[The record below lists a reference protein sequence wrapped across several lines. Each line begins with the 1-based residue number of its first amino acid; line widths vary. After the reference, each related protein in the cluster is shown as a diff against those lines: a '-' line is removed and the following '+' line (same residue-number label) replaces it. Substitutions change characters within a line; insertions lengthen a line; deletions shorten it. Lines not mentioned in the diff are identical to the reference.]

1 MAYRLTP
8 AERRALAKARANR
21 DNPLM
26 NYYQDNSIMQEQEIQ
41 ADRIQPQE
49 SDANALVRGVHTVGD
64 IVGNVLT
71 GALKG
76 LEGIYDFGAG
86 IVGGIG
92 GIFDDDFRD
101 RVKEHV
107 ATDYVGNS
115 VGNFLQDLTDQSYLK
130 EGGFVENVAGGIG
143 QMLPALLAAGITGGG
158 SLVSLGTLGVSAAGS
173 GTEEAFNDGAGYY
186 QGLGYGA
193 VRGATEIATE
203 KLLGGADKLITGR
216 GIFDGVKIAK
226 QGLGRVVSEA
236 INEGA
241 EEVASELVNPLT
253 RSIYKGTDAFKEYGD
268 ADYWKGVAEAGLV
281 GGATSVAFGQ
291 TVGRMTGTSGKKGDI
306 NESLTEIN
314 QANEKLSNLQA
325 EYNLTNDKRTKA
337 NEIIKGNWA
346 NIERTLQSVNADKRQ
361 ALIKQF
367 NLENKVN
374 EDGTIK
380 DTFKQSLTAE
390 MPEND
395 YYNQSVS
402 LQGNTEKTNKDLGT
416 IKQGM
421 ANNLIDEA
429 NGIDEQKANE
439 MVGDVSLFKGEMTDT
454 EKQNRS
460 KFMKALNVLNKKG
473 NAKTSFAILNPNKY
487 FSANVTDGTLYI
499 GADSF
504 KTDQWAKDLVH
515 EVTHM
520 EEGTEEYDKLV
531 QELTSGDILVDDG
544 NGGKISLVELA
555 TRNVLGKGYVN
566 AEQLNNII
574 EKKSNNETLSQQEQE
589 VFNLFKS
596 ELTAH
601 ESELY
606 LGSEEFIDRI
616 IESDTSLA
624 KKIFDKIFNT
634 KQALQKVDK
643 NNSEVKRLL
652 KAEKLWLDA
661 SKRIGNVQLAKYIQG
676 KEKELKEKLQ
686 EGVEN
691 EGQTQFN
698 KKQAEQLTEND
709 LRNLLE
715 DIQYG
720 LLQDDTYIPLRR
732 NTPQFLIDVLTEYTQ
747 GKLNIGNYPMASSVE
762 HLRQNMEEVEDLSYG
777 NKRPH
782 ELSID
787 DIVTISKK
795 MGDPSYIV
803 LQKNGRYAEIVS
815 FYNKRNKKVIVAI
828 AFADTSSKEKSN
840 YKYSNYMN
848 GYDEGYY
855 NIIVTQY
862 EPDNFQKYLDET
874 TIIYDK
880 KKMNGK
886 YQVGS
891 GRVVTFTH
899 DTPFI
904 DNSISEKSEIVNSKN
919 KNPKFN
925 LKQTDSLGNELS
937 PEQIEFFEDSKVRD
951 ENGNLL
957 VMYHG
962 TFEKFTIFD
971 ILKTSDINK
980 YGRGHYFTSSLDDI
994 EKHYIQGN
1002 NNLDEWND
1010 TNTKIE
1016 EMAIELFEERGY
1028 DYNDGAIANEDV
1040 DVFNECYDEAER
1052 YYSKENSTVVSAYLN
1067 VGNPLYVKHGRDVG
1081 SVSDRVF
1088 VDKDNNIVNIRESQI
1103 IKSKYDGI
1111 IDTTV
1116 SDTFKGVPKGTVHV
1130 VVFNSNQIKNT
1141 TNKKPTSNPDIRFN
1155 LKTTKSYSDL
1165 YDERVSISNEIRQLS
1180 TKKADITES
1189 EEYADIVSAAVD
1201 EGDFSKYE
1209 EWAKQ
1214 SGLSE
1219 IEKKLKDLQKRYTE
1233 INKEME
1239 QASTQSAIEEE
1250 KEKIKSSGLSEADY
1264 FRKQAI
1270 KEFGYTPYF
1279 YDAGYLLPNGKL
1291 LNFSGE
1297 KGQHYGSRGQDHRAI
1312 GIIYANETGGKAMVK
1327 FMSDGNIRVM
1337 AETPG
1342 LDISSKVAPTS
1353 EQYTTIRKFVREYA
1367 KEKYFAIDITDE
1379 NGHTVGTYSY
1389 ENNINAERIVNDIK
1403 YFFENGKVREK
1414 SSISDFR
1421 FNLKSNP
1428 QISLSNGEIR
1438 KLVANYT
1445 RPKVYSRNETE
1456 ISINNLI
1463 EELGELFTTEK
1474 ISLKGKS
1481 KEEAIQMLWQGLNSV
1496 DSQDRQAFAEKVA
1509 EYIIKNSIVEST
1521 YKDADYDYY
1530 ADVYNV
1536 LHSYAKKFNLDH
1548 IKTEIE
1554 HKYGKEKS
1562 KGIIARWQSKD
1573 GKGMSVDGYAEEIN
1587 ELGFRI
1593 DETKEAEIFF
1603 AINDAYEKSL
1613 EKLKK
1618 QASVSFNEFLNDSEA
1633 VAIKGALTQEILKIA
1648 DTKGQKSTKTV
1659 VEQEIAKVTA
1669 KYTDMIKYEH
1679 EINKVSNRVIG
1690 KVKKI
1695 AEFKEGVFWNSTQY
1709 KTDELK
1715 KSVGKLSRLIVK
1727 NNINVTGSRKVFAE
1741 FLQWYR
1747 EDNPMLEGWYD
1758 KNIANAISNLANN
1771 FKALNE
1777 YQENLIKELKLKSS
1791 LDSIEEIYKW
1801 YTKKNLGRDYDSFVK
1816 YELKKLNTIAFT
1828 YEELSNIEYILDHI
1842 NKFAE
1847 TYKKVWRNGKLV
1859 EAAPIAE
1866 EYIKII
1872 KKNEPVKVG
1881 WLKEHW
1887 RKYIKTFGD
1896 PMAFA
1901 RYLDRYN
1908 KNGFY
1913 TQMLQLMREGA
1924 TKASVMEMEFRT
1936 ELDAF
1941 LKKHSKWA
1949 KNLEKRTV
1957 TYNGVELPM
1966 PIAISLYMTLNREQ
1980 AQLGL
1985 AESGFVFHD
1994 VNKKNKKVVVKGFA
2008 PGENLTQEELTEKA
2022 QEQQNKLA
2030 EGFNET
2036 EFEYMAIVEKIF
2048 NEYCKKAKMETDEK
2062 TKGYTNII
2070 DGYYFPIARYATA
2083 KSIDQS
2089 DLFEM
2094 NNRVS
2099 NMSFNKETVKG
2110 AKGQLLID
2118 DVFKLADAHIR
2129 GISMYSGLA
2138 DVIQTYDVVFNL
2150 DVSGNPNQSVS
2161 VKTAGEDYIYD
2172 VANEYFA
2179 KMLTDIQGIKEKDTV
2194 GSRWLSNI
2202 RGNYVRFQ
2210 LGLNP
2215 KTLVTQLSSLIAST
2229 SILDYGSI
2237 VKGIA
2242 INGKDVDKYSPLAKL
2257 RNYDQTA
2264 YKAEGVLE
2272 KTGGIGDKLMKP
2284 IGWMDRFTI
2293 TKLFGACQ
2301 VQVEKDGGAKVG
2313 TEANKIEAGKLLEQV
2328 IYETQQNSLA
2338 TERSAAM
2345 RSRSEIWKSLVM
2357 FSSDAM
2363 KVAGRFI
2370 DSVGEYVTIKAQLK
2384 IATDKAEINALNDA
2398 LKSAKKKLGKSTGAL
2413 IGTSIFM
2420 ALVAQ
2425 AFRYAFAKDD
2435 EDDNVVK
2442 NMTVDALG
2450 NMLGGF
2456 PLLKDLY
2463 AFGAQGFDM
2472 DMYAYST
2479 FNDVLKSAKKLMSID
2494 ITDPRSIT
2502 SSLKDI
2508 SFSVGQLFGLP
2519 TRNVYNTLYGITKRF
2534 SPETAYKFNNML
2546 YKPSYKADLEKA
2558 IENDDDDMIS
2568 VIAGLML
2575 DENIGGMND
2584 ADARHTMIDLIGK
2597 GYDILPRSVGDTITY
2612 DDETYELTNRQK
2624 NQFKKIYNASN
2635 EAVANMVKLAQFQ
2648 EASDD
2653 VKAKAIK
2660 YIYNVYYN
2668 LALQDF
2674 LGISLEN
2681 KNVLFAEAI
2690 DIEKLALIS
2699 ASANSIKA
2707 DTDKNGKQISGSRKK
2722 KIQEYVNSLKMK
2734 AVEKYMVMGYLGY
2747 SNIYGENQVKA
2758 YINRL
2763 KLSKDEK
2770 SLLLGYSGYKVA

>member
-8 AERRALAKARANR
+8 AERRALAMARVNR
-21 DNPLM
+21 DNPLA
-26 NYYQDNSIMQEQEIQ
+26 NYYQDNSLMQEQIQ

-101 RVKEHV
+101 RVKEHI

-143 QMLPALLAAGITGGG
+143 QMLPALAAAGITGGG
-158 SLVSLGTLGVSAAGS
+158 SLVSLGTLGVSAAGG

-216 GIFDGVKIAK
+216 GLFEGVKIAK

-268 ADYWKGVAEAGLV
+268 LEYWKGVAEAGLV

-291 TVGRMTGTSGKKGDI
+291 TVGRVTGTSGKRGDI
-306 NESLTEIN
+306 NESLTEIK
-314 QANEKLSNLQA
+314 QANEKLANLQA
-325 EYNLTNDKRTKA
+325 EYNLTNDKRTKV

-367 NLENKVN
+367 NLENEVN

-460 KFMKALNVLNKKG
+460 KLMKALNVLNKKG
-473 NAKTSFAILNPNKY
+473 NAKTTFAILNPNKY

-515 EVTHM
+515 EVTHL
-520 EEGTEEYDKLV
+520 EEGTEEYNKLV
-531 QELTSGDILVDDG
+531 QELSSGDILIDDG
-544 NGGKISLVELA
+544 NGGKISLVEKA
-555 TRNVLGKGYVN
+555 TEKVSGKGYVN
-566 AEQLNNII
+566 AQQLDEIL
-574 EKKSNNETLSQQEQE
+574 KKANNNEMLTAQERE

-643 NNSEVKRLL
+643 NNPEVKRLL

-676 KEKELKEKLQ
+676 KEKELKENL
-686 EGVEN
+686 ENGVEN
-691 EGQTQFN
+691 EKSQFN
-698 KKQAEQLTEND
+698 LKIGNETVTGEAETTKNLVALHNLSEDKLLSVIRLGGFPMPSIAITKADIEHSNFGNITVVFGKETIDPSRSVNKVYDKDAWTPTFPQVDALLSGVDEEAERDIERVKEYEDYIKDINNFYGQLQGYTGETILENNDTDKFKRYAKTHYNGVLATYLKEKGASNIAPVTKEKKYTRQNISASELKSFINSNGYTLEQLMKD
-709 LRNLLE
+709 RNLSTDEFVEKYKAPVKELFVSVIEKENVPHAEAEKLFE
-715 DIQYG
+715 DIG
-720 LLQDDTYIPLRR
+720 FGDIDDVFYDTIK
-732 NTPQFLIDVLTEYTQ
+732 FLKTNKETEIDVRATREKLLSQIDESELDKWIDEKFLNLTETVGIRNNKDIYAPSGTRRKFNALHTEYT
-747 GKLNIGNYPMASSVE
+747 LENIVKAMKSE
-762 HLRQNMEEVEDLSYG
+762 
-777 NKRPH
+777 
-782 ELSID
+782 
-787 DIVTISKK
+787 
-795 MGDPSYIV
+795 
-803 LQKNGRYAEIVS
+803 
-815 FYNKRNKKVIVAI
+815 
-828 AFADTSSKEKSN
+828 ADQT
-840 YKYSNYMN
+840 
-848 GYDEGYY
+848 GQAGW
-855 NIIVTQY
+855 
-862 EPDNFQKYLDET
+862 F
-874 TIIYDK
+874 
-880 KKMNGK
+880 GAG
-886 YQVGS
+886 VGS
-891 GRVVTFTH
+891 ISAKLARKFRSIKDIKEASAFLKT
-899 DTPFI
+899 DT
-904 DNSISEKSEIVNSKN
+904 DAYENAQKQANDLLSEIVQDLTKGNNSMYASTTARDIISEIAD
-919 KNPKFN
+919 KNPQTKEEIFTYLSKESEWVKVTEDVAEKIHILFDA
-925 LKQTDSLGNELS
+925 LKHMPTDY
-937 PEQIEFFEDSKVRD
+937 FEAKPQRAV
-951 ENGNLL
+951 G
-957 VMYHG
+957 
-962 TFEKFTIFD
+962 
-971 ILKTSDINK
+971 
-980 YGRGHYFTSSLDDI
+980 
-994 EKHYIQGN
+994 
-1002 NNLDEWND
+1002 LDEIKMVLIPD
-1010 TNTKIE
+1010 TASQKLRNYLKNANIPFQEYDKTE
-1016 EMAIELFEERGY
+1016 GRTEAI
-1028 DYNDGAIANEDV
+1028 
-1040 DVFNECYDEAER
+1040 
-1052 YYSKENSTVVSAYLN
+1052 
-1067 VGNPLYVKHGRDVG
+1067 
-1081 SVSDRVF
+1081 
-1088 VDKDNNIVNIRESQI
+1088 
-1103 IKSKYDGI
+1103 
-1111 IDTTV
+1111 
-1116 SDTFKGVPKGTVHV
+1116 
-1130 VVFNSNQIKNT
+1130 
-1141 TNKKPTSNPDIRFN
+1141 
-1155 LKTTKSYSDL
+1155 
-1165 YDERVSISNEIRQLS
+1165 
-1180 TKKADITES
+1180 
-1189 EEYADIVSAAVD
+1189 
-1201 EGDFSKYE
+1201 
-1209 EWAKQ
+1209 
-1214 SGLSE
+1214 
-1219 IEKKLKDLQKRYTE
+1219 KKLD
-1233 INKEME
+1233 N
-1239 QASTQSAIEEE
+1239 
-1250 KEKIKSSGLSEADY
+1250 
-1264 FRKQAI
+1264 
-1270 KEFGYTPYF
+1270 
-1279 YDAGYLLPNGKL
+1279 
-1291 LNFSGE
+1291 
-1297 KGQHYGSRGQDHRAI
+1297 
-1312 GIIYANETGGKAMVK
+1312 V
-1327 FMSDGNIRVM
+1327 
-1337 AETPG
+1337 
-1342 LDISSKVAPTS
+1342 
-1353 EQYTTIRKFVREYA
+1353 
-1367 KEKYFAIDITDE
+1367 
-1379 NGHTVGTYSY
+1379 
-1389 ENNINAERIVNDIK
+1389 
-1403 YFFENGKVREK
+1403 
-1414 SSISDFR
+1414 R

-1445 RPKVYSRNETE
+1445 RAKVYSRKETE
-1456 ISINNLI
+1456 MSINNLI

-1481 KEEAIQMLWQGLNSV
+1481 KEEAIQMLWQGLNTV

-1509 EYIIKNSIVEST
+1509 EYIIRNSIVEST

-1536 LHSYAKKFNLDH
+1536 LHSYVQKFNLDH

-1554 HKYGKEKS
+1554 HKYGKEKA

-1573 GKGMSVDGYAEEIN
+1573 GTGMSVDGYAEEIN

-1593 DETKEAEIFF
+1593 DETKEAEILF

-1613 EKLKK
+1613 EKLKPQVK
-1618 QASVSFNEFLNDSEA
+1618 QAFNEFLNDSEA

-1659 VEQEIAKVTA
+1659 VEQEINKVVS
-1669 KYTDMIKYEH
+1669 KYTDIIRNEH
-1679 EINKVSNRVIG
+1679 DINKVSNRVIG

-1747 EDNPMLEGWYD
+1747 KDNPMLEGWYD
-1758 KNIANAISNLANN
+1758 KNIANAIFDLAYN

-1777 YQENLIKELKLKSS
+1777 YQEKLIKELKLKSS

-1828 YEELSNIEYILDHI
+1828 YEEISNIEYILDHI

-1966 PIAISLYMTLNREQ
+1966 PVAISLYMTLNREQ

-1994 VNKKNKKVVVKGFA
+1994 VNKKNNKVVVKGFA
-2008 PGENLTQEELTEKA
+2008 QGENLTQEELTEKA
-2022 QEQQNKLA
+2022 QEQQKKLA

-2036 EFEYMAIVEKIF
+2036 EFEYMAIVVKIF
-2048 NEYCKKAKMETDEK
+2048 NIYCKKAKMETDKK
-2062 TKGYTNII
+2062 TKGYTNVI
-2070 DGYYFPIARYATA
+2070 DGYYFPVARYGIA

-2089 DLFEM
+2089 DLFDQRD
-2094 NNRVS
+2094 RVS

-2242 INGKDVDKYSPLAKL
+2242 INGKDVDKYSPLAML

-2272 KTGGIGDKLMKP
+2272 KTGGLGDKLMKP

-2301 VQVEKDGGAKVG
+2301 VQIEKDGGAKVG

-2345 RSRSEIWKSLVM
+2345 RSRSEIVKSLVM

-2384 IATDKAEINALNDA
+2384 IATDKAEINALNDS

-2456 PLLKDLY
+2456 PLLKDFY
-2463 AFGAQGFDM
+2463 TFVAQGFDM

-2479 FNDVLKSAKKLMSID
+2479 FNDVLKSAKKIMSID
-2494 ITDPRSIT
+2494 ITDLRSIT

-2534 SPETAYKFNNML
+2534 SPETAYKIDNIL
-2546 YKPSYKADLEKA
+2546 YKPSFKADLQKA

-2584 ADARHTMIDLIGK
+2584 ADARHTMTDLIGK

-2624 NQFKKIYNASN
+2624 NQFKKVYNASN
-2635 EAVANMVKLAQFQ
+2635 EAVANMVKLAQFK

-2674 LGISLEN
+2674 LGVSLEN
-2681 KNVLFAEAI
+2681 KNILFAEAI

-2707 DTDKNGKQISGSRKK
+2707 DTDKNGKQVSGSRKK
-2722 KIQEYVNSLKMK
+2722 KIQEYVNSLKLK

-2770 SLLLGYSGYKVA
+2770 SLLLEYSGYKTA

>member
-8 AERRALAKARANR
+8 AERRALAMARANR
-21 DNPLM
+21 DNPLA
-26 NYYQDNSIMQEQEIQ
+26 NYYQDNSLMQEQIQ

-71 GALKG
+71 GALKSF
-76 LEGIYDFGAG
+76 EGIYDLGAG

-92 GIFDDDFRD
+92 GIFDDDFQD
-101 RVKEHV
+101 RVKEHI

-193 VRGATEIATE
+193 VRGATEMATE

-216 GIFDGVKIAK
+216 GLFEGVKIAK

-253 RSIYKGTDAFKEYGD
+253 RSIYKGTDAFKDYGD
-268 ADYWKGVAEAGLV
+268 LDYWKGVGEAGLV

-291 TVGRMTGTSGKKGDI
+291 TVGRMTGTSGKRGDI
-306 NESLTEIN
+306 KESLTEIK

-325 EYNLTNDKRTKA
+325 EYNLTNDKRTKV

-367 NLENKVN
+367 NLVNEVN

-380 DTFKQSLTAE
+380 DTFKQSLSAE

-421 ANNLIDEA
+421 AEKLAETQ
-429 NGIDEQKANE
+429 GIDEQKANE
-439 MVGDVSLFKGEMTDT
+439 MVGDISLFKGEMTDT

-460 KFMKALNVLNKKG
+460 KFMKALIVLTKKG
-473 NAKTSFAILNPNKY
+473 YAKTSFAILNPNKY

-515 EVTHM
+515 EVTHL
-520 EEGTEEYDKLV
+520 EEGTEEYNKLV
-531 QELTSGDILVDDG
+531 KELASDDILIDDG
-544 NGGKISLVELA
+544 NGGKISLYQKAANTVA
-555 TRNVLGKGYVN
+555 NKGYGIDADTINEIIDKVN
-566 AEQLNNII
+566 
-574 EKKSNNETLSQQEQE
+574 NNETLTAQEQTAYK
-589 VFNLFKS
+589 LFES
-596 ELTAH
+596 ELVAH

-606 LGSEEFIDRI
+606 LGNEAFIDKI
-616 IESDTSLA
+616 IASDTSLA

-643 NNSEVKRLL
+643 NNAEVKRLL

-661 SKRIGNVQLAKYIQG
+661 SKRIGNIQLAKYIMG
-676 KEKELKEKLQ
+676 KEKELEENL
-686 EGVEN
+686 ENGVEN
-691 EGQTQFN
+691 EREYLFEQYSNKQKENWKNSKSIVIYENEKQFLDFIREAVSNKQYQKKLYFGSVSNELAEIIEQNTGVNVEGYNCSLSSDEIRKIFRDHGTDETEIPRGQRAITETDILNIPKVIQSPEKIKKSN
-698 KKQAEQLTEND
+698 KLYNNKPVIDFVKNIDGKMTVTAIVSDKHLDLKVQTAFVGIKKGNLATPIDEQASN
-709 LRNLLE
+709 
-715 DIQYG
+715 
-720 LLQDDTYIPLRR
+720 
-732 NTPQFLIDVLTEYTQ
+732 NTPE
-747 GKLNIGNYPMASSVE
+747 ASRGTVS
-762 HLRQNMEEVEDLSYG
+762 ND
-777 NKRPH
+777 
-782 ELSID
+782 SI
-787 DIVTISKK
+787 IK
-795 MGDPSYIV
+795 
-803 LQKNGRYAEIVS
+803 
-815 FYNKRNKKVIVAI
+815 
-828 AFADTSSKEKSN
+828 
-840 YKYSNYMN
+840 
-848 GYDEGYY
+848 
-855 NIIVTQY
+855 
-862 EPDNFQKYLDET
+862 
-874 TIIYDK
+874 
-880 KKMNGK
+880 
-886 YQVGS
+886 
-891 GRVVTFTH
+891 
-899 DTPFI
+899 
-904 DNSISEKSEIVNSKN
+904 KSEIVNSEN
-919 KNPKFN
+919 KKTQFN

-937 PEQIEFFEDSKVRD
+937 TEQQEYFKDSKVRD
-951 ENGNLL
+951 NKGNLK
-957 VMYHG
+957 VVYHG
-962 TFEKFTIFD
+962 TKANFNVFAKGDIGFHFGTKGAARGRVGTGKNVTIKEVYLN
-971 ILKTSDINK
+971 ITNPISINK
-980 YGRGHYFTSSLDDI
+980 DLGS
-994 EKHYIQGN
+994 
-1002 NNLDEWND
+1002 WNAD
-1010 TNTKIE
+1010 TL
-1016 EMAIELFEERGY
+1016 AIELFNMKLLTR
-1028 DYNDGAIANEDV
+1028 A
-1040 DVFNECYDEAER
+1040 EAESVLFTDDKLYR
-1052 YYSKENSTVVSAYLN
+1052 RSTDSANKKL
-1067 VGNPLYVKHGRDVG
+1067 
-1081 SVSDRVF
+1081 
-1088 VDKDNNIVNIRESQI
+1088 REMLFQ
-1103 IKSKYDGI
+1103 KGYDGI
-1111 IDTTV
+1111 EYRN
-1116 SDTFKGVPKGTVHV
+1116 TFESQKDSISYIA
-1130 VVFNSNQIKNT
+1130 FNSNQAKEI
-1141 TNKKPTSNPDIRFN
+1141 TNQKPTSNPDIRFN
-1155 LKTTKSYSDL
+1155 LK
-1165 YDERVSISNEIRQLS
+1165 
-1180 TKKADITES
+1180 
-1189 EEYADIVSAAVD
+1189 
-1201 EGDFSKYE
+1201 
-1209 EWAKQ
+1209 
-1214 SGLSE
+1214 
-1219 IEKKLKDLQKRYTE
+1219 
-1233 INKEME
+1233 
-1239 QASTQSAIEEE
+1239 
-1250 KEKIKSSGLSEADY
+1250 
-1264 FRKQAI
+1264 
-1270 KEFGYTPYF
+1270 
-1279 YDAGYLLPNGKL
+1279 
-1291 LNFSGE
+1291 
-1297 KGQHYGSRGQDHRAI
+1297 
-1312 GIIYANETGGKAMVK
+1312 
-1327 FMSDGNIRVM
+1327 
-1337 AETPG
+1337 
-1342 LDISSKVAPTS
+1342 
-1353 EQYTTIRKFVREYA
+1353 
-1367 KEKYFAIDITDE
+1367 
-1379 NGHTVGTYSY
+1379 
-1389 ENNINAERIVNDIK
+1389 
-1403 YFFENGKVREK
+1403 
-1414 SSISDFR
+1414 
-1421 FNLKSNP
+1421 SNP
-1428 QISLSNGEIR
+1428 QISLSKGEIR

-1445 RPKVYSRNETE
+1445 RPKVFSRNETE
-1456 ISINNLI
+1456 MSINNLI
-1463 EELGELFTTEK
+1463 EEIDDMFATEK

-1481 KEEAIQMLWQGLNSV
+1481 KEEAIQMLWQGLNTVKSNE
-1496 DSQDRQAFAEKVA
+1496 RQAFAEKVA

-1536 LHSYAKKFNLDH
+1536 LHSYVQKFNLDH

-1554 HKYGKEKS
+1554 TKYGKKEAKS
-1562 KGIIARWQSKD
+1562 IIARWQSKD
-1573 GKGMSVDGYAEEIN
+1573 GTGMSVDGYAEEIN

-1618 QASVSFNEFLNDSEA
+1618 EASISFNEFLNDSEA
-1633 VAIKGALTQEILKIA
+1633 AAIKEGLTQEILKIA
-1648 DTKGQKSTKTV
+1648 DTQGQKSTKTV

-1747 EDNPMLEGWYD
+1747 KDNPMLEGWYD
-1758 KNIANAISNLANN
+1758 ENIENAIRNLADNVKALDENQQKLIDSLKAKSNLT
-1771 FKALNE
+1771 
-1777 YQENLIKELKLKSS
+1777 
-1791 LDSIEEIYKW
+1791 SIEDIYKW

-1966 PIAISLYMTLNREQ
+1966 PVAISLYMTLNREQ

-2008 PGENLTQEELTEKA
+2008 PGENLTQEELTEKV
-2022 QEQQNKLA
+2022 QEEQKKLA
-2030 EGFNET
+2030 EGFNEN
-2036 EFEYMAIVEKIF
+2036 EFEYIAIVEKIF

-2062 TKGYTNII
+2062 TKGYTNVI
-2070 DGYYFPIARYATA
+2070 DGYYFPIARYGIA

-2242 INGKDVDKYSPLAKL
+2242 INGKDVDKYSPLAML

-2345 RSRSEIWKSLVM
+2345 RSRSEIVKSLVM

-2425 AFRYAFAKDD
+2425 AFRWLFAKDD
-2435 EDDNVVK
+2435 EDDNVAV

-2456 PLLKDLY
+2456 PIAKDIY
-2463 AFGAQGFDM
+2463 AFFAQGFDM

-2494 ITDPRSIT
+2494 FTDSRSIM
-2502 SSLKDI
+2502 SASKDI
-2508 SFSVGQLFGLP
+2508 SYSVGQLFGLP
-2519 TRNVYNTLYGITKRF
+2519 TRNVYNTVYGLTKKF
-2534 SPETAYKFNNML
+2534 SPETAYKFDNML
-2546 YKPSYKADLEKA
+2546 YNQSYKADLEKA

-2575 DENIGGMND
+2575 DENIGGMDD
-2584 ADARHTMIDLIGK
+2584 ADARHTMTDLIGK

-2624 NQFKKIYNASN
+2624 NQFKKVYNASN
-2635 EAVANMVKLAQFQ
+2635 ESVANMVKLAQFK
-2648 EASDD
+2648 EANDE

-2674 LGISLEN
+2674 LGVSLEN
-2681 KNVLFAEAI
+2681 KNILFAEAI

-2699 ASANSIKA
+2699 ATANSIKA
-2707 DTDKNGKQISGSRKK
+2707 DVDKNGKQISGSRKK
-2722 KIQEYVNSLKMK
+2722 KIQEYVNSLRMK

-2747 SNIYGENQVKA
+2747 SNIYGENQVKS

-2770 SLLLGYSGYKVA
+2770 SLLLEYSGYKTA